1 MKIDNNV
8 PAIVRDACI
17 YIIFCNVDLLPTGS
31 EEREVLGFGSI
42 PVAKLPSCQDMN
54 HIALQLHE
62 HEYSWVVKITP
73 QKQYSGH
80 NTPLGYYTDCSPMDL
95 GQHDSLGE
103 YY

>member
-62 HEYSWVVKITP
+62 HEYSWVVKIRNTSEAVLRS
-73 QKQYSGH
+73 QYS
-80 NTPLGYYTDCSPMDL
+80 PRLLY
-95 GQHDSLGE
+95 
-103 YY
+103 

>member
-17 YIIFCNVDLLPTGS
+17 YIIFCNVDLLPNGS

-42 PVAKLPSCQDMN
+42 PVAKLPSCHDMN

-62 HEYSWVVKITP
+62 HEYSWVVKIRNTSEAVLRS
-73 QKQYSGH
+73 QYS
-80 NTPLGYYTDCSPMDL
+80 PRLLY
-95 GQHDSLGE
+95 
-103 YY
+103 